1 MRDGNL
7 LSEGEIQ
14 EIASC
19 CLLGLNHLHNCNMI
33 HRVGDKWD
41 DHVQDIKPDN
51 LFIFENGL
59 IKVGDF
65 GLSVHLKHSSSR
77 RDTQCG
83 TMWYMA
89 PEVYDG
95 KTEMKSDVWSLGI
108 SLIEMADGRNP
119 FQDCNLAMVTK
130 RVLFEEHPTFSTSG
144 WSDVFVDFVNKCLA
158 KDVNDRWSV
167 SQLMEV
173 SAWVENDA

>member
-1 MRDGNL
+1 M
-7 LSEGEIQ
+7 
-14 EIASC
+14 
-19 CLLGLNHLHNCNMI
+19 
-33 HRVGDKWD
+33 
-41 DHVQDIKPDN
+41 
-51 LFIFENGL
+51 
-59 IKVGDF
+59 GDF
-65 GLSVHLKHSSSR
+65 GLSVHLEHSSSR

-119 FQDCNLAMVTK
+119 FQGCNLAMVTK
-130 RVLFEEHPTFSTSG
+130 RVLLEEHPTFSTSG

-173 SAWVENDA
+173 SVVGGE

>member
-19 CLLGLNHLHNCNMI
+19 CLLGLNLHNCNMI

-83 TMWYMA
+83 KMW
-89 PEVYDG
+89 
-95 KTEMKSDVWSLGI
+95 
-108 SLIEMADGRNP
+108 
-119 FQDCNLAMVTK
+119 
-130 RVLFEEHPTFSTSG
+130 
-144 WSDVFVDFVNKCLA
+144 
-158 KDVNDRWSV
+158 
-167 SQLMEV
+167 
-173 SAWVENDA
+173 